1 MRHRLSLSSGGCRR
15 GELHYSPP
23 RREFRSLLY
32 DALDFST
39 DRDDGGGQTRESL
52 SRFASPSAAV
62 ARLVI
67 GRCLR
72 GGKAARELWSRM
84 SKPKRI
90 QRSRSKGWKMP
101 ANAIYVG
108 RPTVWGNPYVVG
120 SKLMNGETLTAEKAV
135 ELYEQHLAEN
145 FSERDIR
152 HCLRGKDLAC
162 WCALDEPCH
171 ADVLLRI
178 ANSRPK

>member
-1 MRHRLSLSSGGCRR
+1 
-15 GELHYSPP
+15 
-23 RREFRSLLY
+23 
-32 DALDFST
+32 
-39 DRDDGGGQTRESL
+39 
-52 SRFASPSAAV
+52 
-62 ARLVI
+62 
-67 GRCLR
+67 
-72 GGKAARELWSRM
+72 M

-135 ELYEQHLAEN
+135 ELYEQHLAAN

-162 WCALDEPCH
+162 WCAPDEPCH

>member
-1 MRHRLSLSSGGCRR
+1 MTSRCDNNAWSFSLKPLPDGPEQTVEPLKTSGRTA
-15 GELHYSPP
+15 
-23 RREFRSLLY
+23 REFRVS
-32 DALDFST
+32 
-39 DRDDGGGQTRESL
+39 G
-52 SRFASPSAAV
+52 
-62 ARLVI
+62 
-67 GRCLR
+67 
-72 GGKAARELWSRM
+72 M

-90 QRSRSKGWKMP
+90 QRRRAKDWKMP

-120 SKLMNGETLTAEKAV
+120 SRLMNGETLTAEKAV

-152 HCLRGKDLAC
+152 HCLHDKDLAC

>member
-1 MRHRLSLSSGGCRR
+1 MLLSSLGTIIARKAEHATEVIVRLAKRR
-15 GELHYSPP
+15 G
-23 RREFRSLLY
+23 
-32 DALDFST
+32 AK
-39 DRDDGGGQTRESL
+39 
-52 SRFASPSAAV
+52 AV
-62 ARLVI
+62 
-67 GRCLR
+67 CLR
-72 GGKAARELWSRM
+72 NGKAAREFTARM

-90 QRSRSKGWKMP
+90 QRSRAKGWKMP

-120 SKLMNGETLTAEKAV
+120 SQLMNGETLTAEKAV
-135 ELYEQHLAEN
+135 ALYEQHLADN

-152 HCLRGKDLAC
+152 HCLRDKDLAC
-162 WCALDEPCH
+162 WCALDQPCH